1 MDAQSPFDISRWL
14 FLTGMM
20 TIFLG
25 VSLFLQGCD
34 RMEAKEEGE
43 LVAMKETKSM
53 PNAAIPPIDR
63 SAPLKTETAT
73 FALG

>member
-14 FLTGMM
+14 FLTG
-20 TIFLG
+20 TTTFFLG
-25 VSLFLQGCD
+25 VSLFLHGCD
-34 RMEAKEEGE
+34 RMEAKKAGE
-43 LVAMKETKSM
+43 LVTMKETKSIS
-53 PNAAIPPIDR
+53 NLAIPPIDR